1 LKWAETQDGFIAPLE
16 KDEKKPVWI
25 TNVYSR
31 QLVHKWRTEE
41 QAILVG
47 TQTVI
52 DDNPK
57 LNARD
62 WNGNNPIRLII
73 DQNNRIPRDSHI
85 FDNQVKTILFSKS
98 KTTIEKEN
106 TTFEVIDFKQKIAS
120 QIVEVL
126 YNHHVQSVIIEG
138 GRQTLQTFIDTNLWD
153 EARIFVGK
161 IQFTSGTKAPIL
173 DKKTYEKYSIDQDE
187 LIISRNHD

>member
-1 LKWAETQDGFIAPLE
+1 
-16 KDEKKPVWI
+16 
-25 TNVYSR
+25 
-31 QLVHKWRTEE
+31 
-41 QAILVG
+41 
-47 TQTVI
+47 
-52 DDNPK
+52 
-57 LNARD
+57 
-62 WNGNNPIRLII
+62 LII

-106 TTFEVIDFKQKIAS
+106 ITFEVIDFKQNIAS

-126 YNHHVQSVIIEG
+126 YNHHVQSIIIEG
-138 GRQTLQTFIDTNLWD
+138 GRQTLQTFIDANLWD

-161 IQFTSGTKAPIL
+161 IQFTAGIKAPIL
-173 DKKTYEKYSIDQDE
+173 DKKTYKKYSIDQDE